1 MTRNRKLGLAI
12 VSAIGALLAACGDS
26 TPKQQQAPPPP
37 SVVVE
42 PVKLH
47 DLAEERSF
55 TGRIEAIDKVQIRA
69 RVQGYLKARN
79 FEEGAEVT
87 KDDLLFE
94 IEPEPFELAV
104 TQASANLANAEAA
117 QTLAEQ
123 TYQRALELTD
133 RGTASKA
140 SLDTAQSQLR
150 QSQANVKARQA
161 ELQTAKLNLSYTR
174 IMAPMAGRIGR
185 SAYSVGNLVGPDS
198 GALAL
203 LVRQDPVYVTFPV
216 PYSLLLRVKKG
227 GRSEDGVYIKLRL
240 ADGTMYEP
248 EGQIAFEDVQ
258 ATSSTDSVT
267 IRGKIA
273 NPKRLLIDQ
282 QLVNVFVI
290 RKQPDK
296 KLVISQSAL
305 LMDQQGPYVLV
316 VDDQNKVSIKRI
328 TVGEQRG
335 PLIVVDSGLA
345 ADERVIISGHQ
356 KARPGAVVDPQTASA
371 GSTLS
376 TTTAKR

>member
-1 MTRNRKLGLAI
+1 MIRNRKLGLAI
-12 VSAIGALLAACGDS
+12 VSAISALLAACGDS

-79 FEEGAEVT
+79 FEEGAEVK

-104 TQASANLANAEAA
+104 NQASANLANAEAA

-140 SLDTAQSQLR
+140 SLDSAQSSLR
-150 QSQANVKARQA
+150 QAQANVKARQA
-161 ELQTAKLNLSYTR
+161 ELQTAQLNLSYTR

-198 GALAL
+198 GSLAL

-216 PYSLLLRVKKG
+216 PYSLLLRVKRG
-227 GRSEDGVYIKLRL
+227 GRSEDGVFIKLRL
-240 ADGTMYEP
+240 ADGSMYEP

-290 RKQPDK
+290 RRQPEK

-305 LMDQQGPYVLV
+305 LLDQQGPYVLV
-316 VDDQNKVSIKRI
+316 VDDQNKVSITRI

-335 PLIVVDSGLA
+335 PLIVVDSGLN
-345 ADERVIISGHQ
+345 ADQRVIVSGHQ
-356 KARPGAVVDPQTASA
+356 KARPGSVVDPQTASMS
-371 GSTLS
+371 STLS